1 MMQFNTEEINHLIR
15 HRRAIYPEMYTG
27 EVINRKIIEQL
38 LENANW
44 APNHKHTEPW
54 RFMVF
59 SGKGLRKLAEF
70 QSELYRKTSQAE
82 YRFSEI
88 AYEKLQKRPL
98 LCSHIIAIGMKRHAD
113 KLPEM
118 EEIAATASAVQN
130 MWLTATA
137 YGLGCYWGTGGPTYI
152 EEAKSFFGLGPEDKL
167 MGFFYLGVPQKWP
180 EGRRQPVQDKVNW
193 VEEDA

>member
-1 MMQFNTEEINHLIR
+1 MIQFNSEEIDHLIR

-27 EVINRKIIEQL
+27 EVIDKKIIEQL

-54 RFMVF
+54 RFVVF

-70 QSELYRKTSQAE
+70 QSEFYKKKAQSE
-82 YRFSEI
+82 DRFSEGT
-88 AYEKLQKRPL
+88 YEKLLKRPL
-98 LCSHIIAIGMKRHAD
+98 LCSHIIAIGMKRNAD

-118 EEIAATASAVQN
+118 EEIAATACAVQN

-137 YGLGCYWGTGGPTYI
+137 YGLGCYWGTGGPTYY
-152 EEAKSFFGLGPEDKL
+152 EETKSFFGLGPEDKL
-167 MGFFYLGVPQKWP
+167 MGFLFLGVPQKWP
-180 EGRRQPVQDKVNW
+180 EGRRQPIEDKVMWIEN
-193 VEEDA
+193 DA